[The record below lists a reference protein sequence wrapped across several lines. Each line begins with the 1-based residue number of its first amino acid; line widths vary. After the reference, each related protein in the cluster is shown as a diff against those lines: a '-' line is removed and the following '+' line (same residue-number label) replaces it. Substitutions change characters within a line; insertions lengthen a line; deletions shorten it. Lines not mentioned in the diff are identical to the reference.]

1 MAGGRL
7 PGFGGGLL
15 LALGCGFAVPSQAG
29 TPDLCSG
36 QPAAMQQPCREALKL
51 LVQGG
56 PQEPE
61 PEPARRIL
69 ATGTPEGWRYD
80 YVQPGGMGPD
90 DACVVAGELV
100 VPADTPVRLLVTA
113 SDTIRPWRL
122 PQFGLAL
129 TGVPGRIEEATV
141 KLPAGEAGGGA
152 SAPGAGEQPVAV
164 RVLAPEAYA
173 EWEGKTLPP
182 SCFASG

>member
-1 MAGGRL
+1 MRGGRL
-7 PGFGGGLL
+7 TGFGGVL
-15 LALGCGFAVPSQAG
+15 LALCCGFAAPSVAQ

-36 QPAAMQQPCREALKL
+36 QPAAMQKPCREALEL
-51 LVQGG
+51 LVQSN
-56 PQEPE
+56 PQE

-90 DACVVAGELV
+90 DACVVSGTLV
-100 VPADTPVRLLVTA
+100 LPADTPVRLLVTA

-129 TGVPGRIEEATV
+129 TGIPGRIEEATI
-141 KLPAGEAGGGA
+141 KLPPGESGDQAA
-152 SAPGAGEQPVAV
+152 APGADEKPVAV
-164 RVLAPEAYA
+164 RVLAPDAYA